1 MTNADNNTTNMT
13 TINLTDNNLI
23 IHTDGNGR
31 WSTTR
36 AAVQIIAVQIIETP
50 AEPQYGW
57 GASVRIAAFF
67 NGEHW
72 NTNEDGL
79 IYTDDRAL
87 TELRAVLADHV
98 DHDLSKMDYTEQGMQ
113 GGNYISLELTH

>member
-1 MTNADNNTTNMT
+1 MTDTTQDNTT

-23 IHTDGNGR
+23 IHTDGNGY

-36 AAVQIIAVQIIETP
+36 AAVQIIGVQIIETP
-50 AEPQYGW
+50 AEPQYGL
-57 GASVRIAAFF
+57 GASVTINAIFDD
-67 NGEHW
+67 EHW
-72 NTNEDGL
+72 DIDEDGL

-98 DHDLSKMDYTEQGMQ
+98 DHDLSTLDYTEHGMQ
-113 GGNYISLELTH
+113 GANYISLELTH